1 MGNLPSQLVEEDEVG
16 DFELEKAVQKG
27 DVSER
32 EENLFDFSI
41 LFNTDALHKAI
52 VSIKEAQLSDIQK
65 KKSEIEQ
72 WIKNLIERDEKVV
85 SIAQFV
91 DFLTSKNIDREEAVD
106 FFNELDLD
114 GDGSVETTFLL
125 QVIIIISFRYILY
138 CYYIK
143 CNCYFYSL
151 CYHYC

>member
-106 FFNELDLD
+106 VSGPLSWHNSAL
-114 GDGSVETTFLL
+114 SSSILL
-125 QVIIIISFRYILY
+125 
-138 CYYIK
+138 
-143 CNCYFYSL
+143 
-151 CYHYC
+151 

>member
-52 VSIKEAQLSDIQK
+52 VSIK
-65 KKSEIEQ
+65 
-72 WIKNLIERDEKVV
+72 
-85 SIAQFV
+85 
-91 DFLTSKNIDREEAVD
+91 
-106 FFNELDLD
+106 
-114 GDGSVETTFLL
+114 
-125 QVIIIISFRYILY
+125 
-138 CYYIK
+138 
-143 CNCYFYSL
+143 
-151 CYHYC
+151 

>member
-106 FFNELDLD
+106 VSGPLSLHNSAL
-114 GDGSVETTFLL
+114 SSSILL
-125 QVIIIISFRYILY
+125 
-138 CYYIK
+138 
-143 CNCYFYSL
+143 
-151 CYHYC
+151 